1 MTVPEKNL
9 NENAVCVDGSAA
21 TPDWDASVADD
32 LDEMQVGTP
41 MFTENNQ
48 SKKWKRIFKIFC
60 ETFGSR
66 ALHGGLTNPVDS

>member
-1 MTVPEKNL
+1 MTVPEQIL
-9 NENAVCVDGSAA
+9 NENAVFPDVGSAA

-48 SKKWKRIFKIFC
+48 SEKNGK
-60 ETFGSR
+60 
-66 ALHGGLTNPVDS
+66 